1 MALPVIKH
9 PTYKITIPSTK
20 KEVNIRPFTVQ
31 EEKILLMAKSSENTG
46 DIVSAVKQ
54 VISNCII
61 ESVDVDAMATF
72 DIEYIFIKL
81 RAKSV
86 GEIVDLEYTDPE
98 TEDVI
103 KFKIN
108 LDDVEIKYNPEH
120 TNKIN
125 VFDDVGIVMRYPTLE
140 EIEKVE
146 STSEKSEEAAFNM
159 LMKCIETIYDA
170 NNVYSDYSDK
180 ELTDFIDSLPM
191 ESMNKVKQFFD
202 TMPSVEHEVNLKSK
216 DGKTKKITLK
226 GITSFFT

>member
-31 EEKILLMAKSSENTG
+31 EEKILLMAKSSENTQ

-54 VISNCII
+54 VIRNCIV
-61 ESVDVDAMATF
+61 EPVDVDAMATF

-86 GEIVDLEYTDPE
+86 GEVVDLEYTDPE

-108 LDDVEIKYNPEH
+108 LDDVEVKYNPEH
-120 TNKIN
+120 NNKIN

-146 STSEKSEEAAFNM
+146 SSSEKGEEAAFKM
-159 LMKCIETIYDA
+159 LMKCIETIYDQ
-170 NNVYSDYSDK
+170 NNVYSDYSEK

-202 TMPSVEHEVNLKSK
+202 TIPSVEHEVNLKSK

>member
-31 EEKILLMAKSSENTG
+31 EEKILLMAKSSENTA

-54 VISNCII
+54 VIRNCII
-61 ESVDVDAMATF
+61 EPVDVDAMATF

-86 GEIVDLEYTDPE
+86 GEIVDLEYADPE

>member
-31 EEKILLMAKSSENTG
+31 EEKILLMAKSSENTQ

-54 VISNCII
+54 VIRNCIV
-61 ESVDVDAMATF
+61 EPVDVDAMATF

-108 LDDVEIKYNPEH
+108 LDDVEVKYNPEH

-146 STSEKSEEAAFNM
+146 SSSEKSEEAAFKM
-159 LMKCIETIYDA
+159 LMKCIETIYDQ
-170 NNVYSDYSDK
+170 NNVYSDYSEK
-180 ELTDFIDSLPM
+180 ELSDFVDSLPM

-202 TMPSVEHEVNLKSK
+202 TMPSVEHEVNLKNK
-216 DGKTKKITLK
+216 QGKNKTITLK